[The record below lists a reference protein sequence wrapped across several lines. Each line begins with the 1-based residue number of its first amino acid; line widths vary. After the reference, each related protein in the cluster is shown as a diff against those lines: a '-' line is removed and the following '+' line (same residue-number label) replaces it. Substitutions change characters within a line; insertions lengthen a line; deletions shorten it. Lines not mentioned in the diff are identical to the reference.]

1 MIEEYSSDDP
11 KKRIK
16 RLEEIIEEQT
26 LVILKLK
33 RKMRELETRNKRQYE
48 RLKEI
53 GDLMFARDWK
63 TLELMVDAWEKQ
75 EKILQEEWGDIE

>member
-11 KKRIK
+11 KRIK

-63 TLELMVDAWEKQ
+63 TLELMVDTWEKQ